1 MRRCGFDNK
10 KIMELPLFGTNHKE
24 ICKYIC
30 VFREK
35 VVLLQSETIKFY
47 RVMAA
52 SQYNRYIWLVETIR
66 RAGHISRADI
76 DRKWADSRY
85 NDNKESALPER
96 TFFRYRNAIEE
107 LFGIDIKCDRV
118 TGHYYIPDMENNRT
132 KQLLLSQFAVS
143 QSLEK
148 SSDLIDRVI
157 YEDIPGGTEFL
168 SLIADAMRENRW
180 LLATHQRFD
189 SAESHVLYIAP
200 FCLKVFK
207 QRWYVFG
214 AKREI
219 GEHIAINAKTET
231 RIYALDRMRN
241 MEATDE
247 TFKLPRNFDP
257 TAYFSHFY
265 GVFCGPQYKPEHIR
279 VRVAEKSAPFLRTL
293 KLHSS
298 QSEPEPCIFEWY
310 VAPTFDFIQQ
320 LRTFGSELEVLAPKS
335 LRAQFAEEAANLS
348 ALYK

>member
-1 MRRCGFDNK
+1 
-10 KIMELPLFGTNHKE
+10 
-24 ICKYIC
+24 
-30 VFREK
+30 
-35 VVLLQSETIKFY
+35 
-47 RVMAA
+47 MAA

-148 SSDLIDRVI
+148 SNDLIDRVI

-168 SLIADAMRENRW
+168 TLIADAMRENRW
-180 LLATHQRFD
+180 ILATHQRFD
-189 SAESHVLYIAP
+189 SAEPHIFHIAP

-257 TAYFSHFY
+257 AAYFARYY
-265 GVFCGPQYKPEHIR
+265 GVFCGPDYKPELIR
-279 VRVAEKSAPFLRTL
+279 ARFNERDAPYVRSLP
-293 KLHSS
+293 LHCS
-298 QSEPEPCIFEWY
+298 QKEVEPNVFEWF

-320 LRTFGSELEVLAPKS
+320 LRTYSYKMEILKPQS
-335 LRAQFAEEAANLS
+335 LRDQFAEDAQKVLD
-348 ALYK
+348 LYK